1 MPVFF
6 LGCVMRQYSYHETG
20 IVSADDRERYEQ
32 QAGSQEE
39 IVLEFFRK
47 RPGLSYSPE
56 RVQELVL
63 PSAPL
68 TSVRRALSNLTHA
81 GELVKTEITTDGR
94 YGRAVCTWTLRIV
107 PSGQL
112 ELF

>member
-1 MPVFF
+1 
-6 LGCVMRQYSYHETG
+6 MRQYSYHETTP
-20 IVSADDRERYEQ
+20 AATEDRERYEQ

-39 IVLEFFRK
+39 MVLEFFRK

-63 PSAPL
+63 PAAPL

-81 GELVKTEITTDGR
+81 GELVKTEVMADGR
-94 YGRAVCTWTLRIV
+94 YGRPVCTWTLKIV